1 MKEYYRDLDKTQ
13 LALLDKLNSF
23 DTDELMMNWV
33 RFQPMQIKLATQQL
47 FAMMKLNAIDVQ
59 VETTNGTP
67 QADAM
72 LKSIGVKLK

>member
-33 RFQPMQIKLATQQL
+33 RFQPMQVKLATQQL
-47 FAMMKLNAIDVQ
+47 FLMMKLNAVDVQ
-59 VETTNGTP
+59 VETSNST
-67 QADAM
+67 QLADTM
-72 LKSIGVKLK
+72 LRNIGVNLK

>member
-33 RFQPMQIKLATQQL
+33 RFQPMQVKLATQQL
-47 FAMMKLNAIDVQ
+47 FLIMKLNAIDAQ
-59 VETTNGTP
+59 IEASNNT
-67 QADAM
+67 QLAAAM
-72 LKSIGVKLK
+72 LKSIGVNLK